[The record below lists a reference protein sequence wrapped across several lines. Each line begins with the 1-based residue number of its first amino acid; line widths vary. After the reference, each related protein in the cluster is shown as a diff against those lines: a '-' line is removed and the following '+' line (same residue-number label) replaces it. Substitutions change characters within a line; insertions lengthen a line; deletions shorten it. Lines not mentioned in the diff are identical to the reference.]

1 MHELSVSLFLDG
13 NNPLLYAEFNSLRD
27 ENHCI
32 EPTMASTNSSPIT
45 LTFEDFCLDL
55 RSLELR
61 KLGMRIRLRRQP
73 AQVLTALAKRS
84 GRVVTREELRQELWG
99 VDTFVD
105 FERGLNNCVKQ
116 IRHALNDNPEN
127 PRYVET
133 LPRQGYRF
141 IAQVIATDGTGDK
154 SPLGAPLIDTSLA
167 TQTGASETVKSAEA
181 EKIGKF
187 PASWA
192 FILSASG
199 LAILAVLLFAF
210 NAGNLRTR
218 ISAGARSPEIHSLA
232 VLPLTNLSGD
242 PEQEYFADGM
252 TDELITDLA
261 HISALRV
268 ISRTSVMH
276 YKGTA
281 KTLPQIGRELN
292 ADAVLEGTVQRS
304 GDQVRIRAQLIYA
317 PADRHLWAESYEGS
331 LRDVLDL
338 QNKVASAIAR
348 EIKIQVTPEEKTRLA
363 SARPVNLE
371 AHEAYLKGRY
381 YLNKRTE
388 EGFRGAIGYFGDA
401 TQKDLN
407 YPLGYA
413 GLADSYILLGEYS
426 LLPAKEA
433 FTKAREAA
441 AKALELDDTLA
452 EAHNALAAVKV
463 DYDWDWPGAESEFRR
478 AIELNP
484 GYATAHQ
491 WYAELLSQLGRH
503 EEALSEIKLAQ
514 QLDPFSLIIN
524 VVRGDA
530 LRGAGQYDLA
540 IEQLNK
546 TLEIDPNFAHAHF
559 HLGMTYLRKEAF
571 ADAIAEFQ
579 KAVTLSP
586 NVTDY
591 KGGLGYAYARAGK
604 RAEAWN
610 VLEELKERSKRS
622 YIPWFYIAGIYAG
635 LDEKDQA
642 IAYLEKAYARREQG
656 LAVMKREPMFDPLR
670 SDSRFQDLLRRM
682 NLPIDSTNSGISQD

>member
-1 MHELSVSLFLDG
+1 MPSNDLS
-13 NNPLLYAEFNSLRD
+13 
-27 ENHCI
+27 
-32 EPTMASTNSSPIT
+32 PTILN
-45 LTFEDFCLDL
+45 FEDFRLDL

-61 KLGMRIRLRRQP
+61 KRGMRIRLRRQP
-73 AQVLTALAKRS
+73 AQVLIALAKRS
-84 GRVVTREELRQELWG
+84 GRVVTREELQQELWG
-99 VDTFVD
+99 TDTFVD

-116 IRHALNDNPEN
+116 IRQALNDNPEN

-141 IAQVIATDGTGDK
+141 VAQVIAVDGTGDE
-154 SPLGAPLIDTSLA
+154 SHLGAALTERSLA
-167 TQTGASETVKSAEA
+167 SLTGASETRKPAEA
-181 EKIGKF
+181 AKVGKLLTG
-187 PASWA
+187 PV
-192 FILSASG
+192 FILSASA
-199 LAILAVLLFAF
+199 LAILAVLVFGF
-210 NAGNLRTR
+210 NTGNLRTR
-218 ISAGARSPEIHSLA
+218 IFAGARSPEIHSLA

-281 KTLPQIGRELN
+281 KTLPQIARELN
-292 ADAVLEGTVQRS
+292 ADAVLEGSVQRS

-331 LRDVLDL
+331 SRDVLDL
-338 QNKVASAIAR
+338 QNKVATEIAR
-348 EIKIQVTPEEKTRLA
+348 QIKIQVTPEEKTRLA

-381 YLNKRTE
+381 YLNQRNEK
-388 EGFRGAIGYFGDA
+388 GFQQSVQYFDDA
-401 TQKDLN
+401 TQKDPT

-426 LLPAKEA
+426 LLPAKDA
-433 FTKAREAA
+433 FPKARTAA
-441 AKALELDDTLA
+441 TRALELDDKLA
-452 EAHNALAAVKV
+452 EAHNAVAAVKV
-463 DYDWDWPGAESEFRR
+463 DYDWDWAGAEREFRR

-491 WYAELLSQLGRH
+491 WYAELLTQLGRY
-503 EEALSEIKLAQ
+503 EEALAEIKLAQ

-524 VVRGDA
+524 VVRGDT
-530 LRGAGQYDLA
+530 LRSAGEYDSA
-540 IEQLNK
+540 IQQLNS

-559 HLGMTYLRKEAF
+559 HLGMTYLRKEAY
-571 ADAIAEFQ
+571 ADAIVEFQ
-579 KAVTLSP
+579 KAVSLSP

-591 KGGLGYAYARAGK
+591 KGGLGYAYAVAGR
-604 RAEAWN
+604 RAEAHK
-610 VLEELKERSKRS
+610 VLEDLKARSQKN
-622 YIPWFYIAGIYAG
+622 YVPWFYIAGIYAG
-635 LDEKDQA
+635 LGEKDQA
-642 IAYLEKAYARREQG
+642 IAHLEKAYSQREQG

-670 SDSRFQDLLRRM
+670 SDPRFQDLLRRM
-682 NLPIDSTNSGISQD
+682 NLPIDSANRGIIQN